1 MSDWYDR
8 YKHRIQLNG
17 ITSQERII
25 NQKKRDFDKY
35 LKNTPNRFEVNI
47 NNDMTNKYLISLQ
60 DVTINNKYGDE
71 KYVVTYNETPIK
83 IGSTFSCLENTW
95 LVVEKEHNVIQDHQ
109 TFKAG
114 TCTHILNFLNSK
126 GDPCSSP
133 CIIEDAT
140 KYSNGIYENKDI
152 KVGDTRQQLTIPDN
166 KDTKDLYIGKR
177 ILTDKIHAYE
187 VSDIKPSSPK
197 GLRMMILEQTEIHH
211 GIDNLDLLIA
221 DYYGNAHEYKVE
233 ILNKSLILNI
243 NDTYKLQVN
252 VYDKQTKID
261 NPEIIYDVYDKE
273 IASIENGILT
283 GLKEGV
289 TDIAIRYK
297 DVTDTI
303 NVQVVTQQTPSNN
316 YSIEIIGKDSMAI
329 SRTRDYPVKI
339 YNNGIETTDN
349 VKWSITDENGNS
361 TDYASIVSSDNT
373 KCTVKT
379 TSEWIFGNDGKS
391 KYFYLHCK
399 ANNVV
404 DECVKKI
411 KVTSY

>member
-1 MSDWYDR
+1 MKDYTDYNNHAKDILLNSSVR
-8 YKHRIQLNG
+8 TFNIQLQAE
-17 ITSQERII
+17 SQDIKIQDKIIKAIVRNHGNPTNEFKEER
-25 NQKKRDFDKY
+25 
-35 LKNTPNRFEVNI
+35 
-47 NNDMTNKYLISLQ
+47 YLIAGKEVDIKRGYIVNYLDEDYIIIT
-60 DVTINNKYGDE
+60 DVDKDNE
-71 KYVVTYNETPIK
+71 VYN
-83 IGSTFSCLENTW
+83 
-95 LVVEKEHNVIQDHQ
+95 
-109 TFKAG
+109 
-114 TCTHILNFLNSK
+114 TCKLLKTNRILKWINSK

-283 GLKEGV
+283 GLKEGTTNIV
-289 TDIAIRYK
+289 VRYK
-297 DVTDTI
+297 DIADTI
-303 NVQVVTQQTPSNN
+303 NVQVVTQQIPSNN

-329 SRTRDYPVKI
+329 DRTRDYLVKI